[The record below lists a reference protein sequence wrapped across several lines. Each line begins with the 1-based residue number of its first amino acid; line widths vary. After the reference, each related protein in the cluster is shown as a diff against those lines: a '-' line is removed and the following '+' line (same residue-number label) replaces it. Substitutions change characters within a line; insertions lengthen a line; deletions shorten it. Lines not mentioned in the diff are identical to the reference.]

1 MITDEQIEQII
12 SELEYHNSRNM
23 GQVTLTVNDVPLK
36 IQKRS
41 SNNYVLYFFENKK
54 GMEELDI
61 KLSTNFKKLTKD
73 GLISFFK
80 GEK

>member
-23 GQVTLTVNDVPLK
+23 GQVTLSVNDVPVK

-54 GMEELDI
+54 TMDQLDI
-61 KLSTNFKKLTKD
+61 KLATNFKKFTKD
-73 GLISFFK
+73 QLISFFK
-80 GEK
+80 GE

>member
-23 GQVTLTVNDVPLK
+23 GQVTLSVNDVPVK

-41 SNNYVLYFFENKK
+41 TNNYVLYFFENKK
-54 GMEELDI
+54 TMDQLDI
-61 KLSTNFKKLTKD
+61 KLATDFKKFTKD
-73 GLISFFK
+73 QLISFFK
-80 GEK
+80 GE

>member
-1 MITDEQIEQII
+1 MITDEKIEQII
-12 SELEYHNSRNM
+12 NELEYHNSRNM
-23 GQVTLTVNDVPLK
+23 GQLTLTVNDVPLK

-41 SNNYVLYFFENKK
+41 TNNYVLYFFKNKK

-61 KLSTNFKKLTKD
+61 KLATNFEKLNKD
-73 GLISFFK
+73 GLISFLK